1 MAKGKSFQDEI
12 PPSRINIK
20 YVNDSNGAKEEAE
33 LPLKLLLV
41 GDYTLQQDNTPI
53 MERKKLNITKSNFSS
68 VMKEQGLKL
77 SFSVP
82 NKLSEGEE
90 ADMKVDLKLD
100 DLGSFSPEAVVQQIP
115 ELNAMLK
122 IRDLL
127 KDLKARVVTN
137 REFRNALG
145 KILKDKDQMNA
156 VLEQLDKIAPL
167 PDIIS
172 GQQK

>member
-1 MAKGKSFQDEI
+1 MSSFQDEI
-12 PPSRINIK
+12 PPSRINVK
-20 YVNDSNGAKEEAE
+20 YVNANKGVKEEVE

-41 GDYTLQQDNTPI
+41 GDYTLQQDSTPI

-68 VMKEQGLKL
+68 VMKEQRLKL

-82 NKLSEGEE
+82 NKLGEGEE
-90 ADMKVDLKLD
+90 TDMKVDLKLD

-137 REFRNALG
+137 REFRKALEE
-145 KILKDKDQMNA
+145 ILKDNDQMNA

-167 PDIIS
+167 TDTVS